1 MIATLKTGMGVSGHV
16 GKDAIFE
23 PNTTIKGISGST
35 VTLNKDAKLSGEY
48 TAYFADRSLTNQ
60 HREIDMS
67 EVVRNFLNRSDRDT
81 DNQFTLQPFW
91 LKDKNVHRYTLKK
104 DQSSMTVVM
113 NWTGG
118 NKPVT
123 FSEYDGIYN
132 LSDLPATPTVTWT
145 TDSQQNIYIPNSYQQ
160 TFHLN
165 LWVNPGRTCRRS
177 PSPTR
182 SPSRTSSTSRS
193 RRRGR
198 GEGAAAAR
206 RPSCVPRLRR
216 STGRDSRGGMSLQP

>member
-165 LWVNPGRTCRRS
+165 LWVNPGAHLPEKPKPDEVTV
-177 PSPTR
+177 TNFQY
-182 SPSRTSSTSRS
+182 
-193 RRRGR
+193 
-198 GEGAAAAR
+198 
-206 RPSCVPRLRR
+206 VPK
-216 STGRDSRGGMSLQP
+216 S